1 MDQGS
6 NMIRQTDPHDNGMY
20 HAQVYHRMGKQ
31 WYSIQDLSVQEVPHE
46 IITKSEVLMLLY
58 ERKDVLNW
66 DWELREVG
74 ESWMWKVAIM
84 WAFRASVIVHVVQV
98 DRTDRSGHRQYTHD
112 EGIDL

>member
-1 MDQGS
+1 MVDGGDLFIVFVADRVFFVFLLFSFLFARSMDQGS

-58 ERKDVLNW
+58 ERKDVLN
-66 DWELREVG
+66 
-74 ESWMWKVAIM
+74 
-84 WAFRASVIVHVVQV
+84 
-98 DRTDRSGHRQYTHD
+98 
-112 EGIDL
+112 

>member
-66 DWELREVG
+66 MGETWHNVG
-74 ESWMWKVAIM
+74 IPGLGRPSTK
-84 WAFRASVIVHVVQV
+84 
-98 DRTDRSGHRQYTHD
+98 G
-112 EGIDL
+112 